1 MNNIV
6 LIGRI
11 TRDLELK
18 YTPHGNAVVNFS
30 VAVDRDFSKEKIT
43 DFINVVTWNKSA
55 ENLAKYMKKGSLI
68 GVVGSLQTRSY
79 KDKEGNNRTVYE
91 VLAANIQYL
100 ESKKDATEKEKQ
112 EEKQED
118 IFSQFTEVDD
128 EDVPF

>member
-1 MNNIV
+1 MNHIV

-18 YTPHGNAVVNFS
+18 YTTNGSAVVNFS
-30 VAVDRDFSKEKIT
+30 VAVDRDFSKEKVT
-43 DFINVVTWNKSA
+43 DFINVVTWNKQA
-55 ENLAKYMKKGSLI
+55 ENLEKYMKKGSLI
-68 GVVGSLQTRSY
+68 GIAGSLQTRSY

-100 ESKKDATEKEKQ
+100 ESKKDFIA

-118 IFSQFTEVDD
+118 IFSQFTAVDD